1 MVGRMAFTPLTDT
14 RQPDFLH
21 RSHGLVGPPMSFDRL
36 RRREF
41 ITLLSGAAA
50 WPLTARAQQ
59 PAVPVIGFLNGAS
72 PGGYAANVAAFR
84 QGLKETG
91 YVEGE
96 NVAIEYRWA
105 EGQYD
110 RMPAMAA
117 ELVRRQVAVIVANT
131 PGNLAAK
138 AATTTI
144 PIVFT
149 TASDPVQIGLVASLA
164 RPGGNVT
171 GATQFGVEAVP
182 KQLELAHEL
191 VPTATV
197 IAVLV
202 NPTNPNAETLLRDLQ
217 AAARILGV
225 QLHVLHASAER
236 DLDTVFASLGQLRA
250 GALVIGIDPF
260 FTSRSEQLAALA
272 LRHAVAAIS
281 VIREFVAAGGL
292 MSYGGSNPGMYRIA
306 GVYAGRIL
314 KGEKPADL
322 PVQQATKVELI
333 INLKTAKSLGLTVPL
348 ALLTR
353 ADEVIE

>member
-1 MVGRMAFTPLTDT
+1 M
-14 RQPDFLH
+14 
-21 RSHGLVGPPMSFDRL
+21 

-41 ITLLSGAAA
+41 IAGLGSAVA
-50 WPLTARAQQ
+50 WPLVAQAQQ
-59 PAVPVIGFLNGAS
+59 PAMPVIGFLNGGL
-72 PGGYAANVAAFR
+72 PDGYATNVAAFR

-91 YVEGE
+91 YVEGQ

-110 RMPAMAA
+110 RVPAMAA

-149 TASDPVQIGLVASLA
+149 IASDPVQIGLVGSLA

-171 GATQFGVEAVP
+171 GATQFGVEVTP

-202 NPTNPNAETLLRDLQ
+202 NPTNPNAEPVLRELQ

-236 DLDTVFASLGQLRA
+236 EFDTVFATLGQQRA
-250 GALVIGIDPF
+250 GALVIGPDPLF
-260 FTSRSEQLAALA
+260 VARSEQLAALA
-272 LRHAVAAIS
+272 LRHALPAIS
-281 VIREFVAAGGL
+281 FIREFVAAGGL
-292 MSYGGSNPGMYRIA
+292 MSYGGSNTDM
-306 GVYAGRIL
+306 
-314 KGEKPADL
+314 
-322 PVQQATKVELI
+322 
-333 INLKTAKSLGLTVPL
+333 
-348 ALLTR
+348 
-353 ADEVIE
+353 